1 MYIYMSSNKEGKLMK
16 SGNVMVKPTGKI
28 ALRLNK
34 TSGLNLRKFSNK
46 SIY

>member
-1 MYIYMSSNKEGKLMK
+1 MPSNKEGNLMK
-16 SGNVMVKPTGKI
+16 SGNVMVIPFDKI